1 VVGLLDD
8 VEDRDLSMRT
18 LVALFYLH
26 KDKGVLFKLSK
37 RRGTY
42 TAIAKGRDRQGKS
55 PPEFIQ
61 EMMDRICP
69 GLSKMVKSL
78 NIQKE
83 DIYADDEDRR

>member
-1 VVGLLDD
+1 VVALLDD
-8 VEDRDLSMRT
+8 VDDRDLSMRT
-18 LVALFYLH
+18 LVALYYLH
-26 KDKGVLFKLSK
+26 KDKGILFKLSK

-78 NIQKE
+78 NIKPN
-83 DIYADDEDRR
+83 DPYADEEERR

>member
-1 VVGLLDD
+1 
-8 VEDRDLSMRT
+8 MRA
-18 LVALFYLH
+18 LVALHYLH
-26 KDKGVLFKLSK
+26 KDRNLLFRLSK

-42 TAIAKGRDRQGKS
+42 TAIARGRDRQGKS

-78 NIQKE
+78 NLQ
-83 DIYADDEDRR
+83 APDE